1 MQLFLPFYAIMISST
16 HNSFEESCIN
26 VIIRYACFVNFLA
39 FFLGGAKRNF
49 RASQLEEEKEIPFEK
64 QTFEFA
70 SREKNTGTIRK
81 IFNSIDARDPKRIP
95 GLIGPR
101 KFRVLAHPLHLLD
114 LMRFRND
121 YERERAG
128 FPATSILP
136 N

>member
-1 MQLFLPFYAIMISST
+1 M
-16 HNSFEESCIN
+16 
-26 VIIRYACFVNFLA
+26 
-39 FFLGGAKRNF
+39 GGGERNF
-49 RASQLEEEKEIPFEK
+49 RASQSEEEKEIPLEK

-70 SREKNTGTIRK
+70 GREKNAGTTRK

-101 KFRVLAHPLHLLD
+101 TFRVLTHPLHLLD

-128 FPATSILP
+128 FPATSISP